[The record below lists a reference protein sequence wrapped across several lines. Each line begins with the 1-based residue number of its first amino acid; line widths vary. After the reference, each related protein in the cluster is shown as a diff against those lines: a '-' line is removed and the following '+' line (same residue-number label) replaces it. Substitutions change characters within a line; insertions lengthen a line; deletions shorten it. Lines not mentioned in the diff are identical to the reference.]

1 MSSNLPDILDF
12 LRDGKQRVVFDYQKS
27 TWENANASVSQ
38 GSFLGP
44 LLFLNYINNLSGDFA
59 DDTSLFNVAHD
70 IAQFEL
76 RPLFK
81 GGIELTKNPKKGG
94 DGKDC

>member
-12 LRDGKQRVVFDYQKS
+12 LRDRKQRVVFDDQKS
-27 TWENANASVSQ
+27 TWENANAGVCQ

-44 LLFLNYINNLSGDFA
+44 LFFLNYINNLSGDFA

-70 IAQFEL
+70 IA
-76 RPLFK
+76 
-81 GGIELTKNPKKGG
+81 
-94 DGKDC
+94 

>member
-12 LRDGKQRVVFDYQKS
+12 LRDRKQRVVFDDQKS
-27 TWENANASVSQ
+27 MWENANAGVSQ

-44 LLFLNYINNLSGDFA
+44 LFLNYINNLSGDFA

-70 IAQFEL
+70 IA
-76 RPLFK
+76 
-81 GGIELTKNPKKGG
+81 
-94 DGKDC
+94 